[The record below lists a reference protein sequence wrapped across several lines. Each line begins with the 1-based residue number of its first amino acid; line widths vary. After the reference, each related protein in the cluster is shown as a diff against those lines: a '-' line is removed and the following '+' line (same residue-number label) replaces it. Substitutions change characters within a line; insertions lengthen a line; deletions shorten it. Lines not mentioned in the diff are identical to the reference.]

1 VRVYR
6 GMTAWSEANRAMWD
20 ERVPI
25 HAEGEFYDL
34 EGFVRGGSSN
44 LPFEVEELG
53 DVAARSLVH
62 LQCHIGK
69 DALSWAR
76 RGAQVSGLDFSAPA
90 IEAARALARRIGV
103 DADFVVSDLYD
114 APQALGHRTFDIV
127 YTGRGALNWLPDI
140 ERWAHVAASLIAPG
154 GVLYVSEFHPFTHVF
169 GDDDLTVAYDYFHDE
184 PVVWDEPG
192 TYADTTAKTVNN
204 RCYEWNHG
212 IGSVVSAV
220 IGAGLQLELLHEH
233 EITEFE
239 RWPMLVRGED
249 NRYRLPDGM
258 PRMPLMYSLR
268 ARRPA

>member
-1 VRVYR
+1 
-6 GMTAWSEANRAMWD
+6 MTAWSEANRAMWD

-249 NRYRLPDGM
+249 SRYRLPDGM